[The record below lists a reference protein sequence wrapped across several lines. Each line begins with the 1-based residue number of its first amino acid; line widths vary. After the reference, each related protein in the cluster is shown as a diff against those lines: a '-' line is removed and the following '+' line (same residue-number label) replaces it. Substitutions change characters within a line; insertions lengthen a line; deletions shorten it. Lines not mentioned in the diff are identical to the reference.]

1 MIKVLESQMSVN
13 NEYICTI
20 FADTKD
26 EVTGTSLNDFLPDSK
41 LSPGSIVLTGGWN
54 VGILKS
60 DGTWSWKE

>member
-1 MIKVLESQMSVN
+1 MIKVLESTPVTN
-13 NEYICTI
+13 GEYLCTV

-26 EVTGTSLNDFLPDSK
+26 EVTGTSISDFLPGSV
-41 LSPGSIVLTGGWN
+41 LSAGSIALTGAWD